1 MSGIVLIP
9 ARGGFFFCLG
19 GGGGVGEWAAS
30 SFDGV
35 GLKDEGLE
43 VWGAH
48 GQNLGF

>member
-9 ARGGFFFCLG
+9 ARGGFFFFG
-19 GGGGVGEWAAS
+19 GGGEWAVS